1 MQSSL
6 SIIFEGVLAETPK
19 DTHDSLKDVAW
30 ENSERVMQEIDGF
43 NMNKQLFG
51 AMSSSDRTKACTEAV
66 KGTMQQYRLI
76 ANQVKDALDEQKPKE
91 KKKRKF

>member
-1 MQSSL
+1 M
-6 SIIFEGVLAETPK
+6 AETPK